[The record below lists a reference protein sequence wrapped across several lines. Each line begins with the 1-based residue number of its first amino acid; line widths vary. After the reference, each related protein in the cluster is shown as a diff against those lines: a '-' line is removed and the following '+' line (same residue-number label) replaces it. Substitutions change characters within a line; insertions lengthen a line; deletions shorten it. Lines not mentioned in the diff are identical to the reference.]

1 MLLMKGLIVS
11 ALVLCAGAAVAQLST
26 PDEVKSELAKLSG
39 TWIREL
45 DGKSYIFQF
54 NGEKFVSVSV
64 LPNETIVTVATII
77 IDPTRKP
84 KHIDMTFSDGLGRA
98 VRLKGKT
105 QLDIYELDEDALKL
119 CIPRGQSRPEAFPS
133 QENFEGGD
141 YFYIVLRRAK

>member
-1 MLLMKGLIVS
+1 MRLMNGLITG
-11 ALVLCAGAAVAQLST
+11 ALVLCAGVAAAQPS
-26 PDEVKSELAKLSG
+26 PDEVKTELAKLSG
-39 TWIREL
+39 SWIKEV
-45 DGKSYIFQF
+45 DGRSYIFQF